1 MAKVFIVE
9 DDEDIRELTIY
20 ALENAGFSAQG
31 FENGEVFFAALK
43 ETVPDLVLLDIMLPG
58 EDGLEIL
65 KKFRQKSAIP
75 VIMLTAKGSEADKV
89 RGLNLGADDYVSK
102 PFGVT
107 ELIARMNAVLRRS
120 SVLDHS
126 DLSYKKIRLQEQ
138 KRRVFVGNESITLTF
153 TEFELLH
160 YLLLNVDLVLSR
172 EKLMNA
178 VWGYDYE
185 GESRTVDMHIK
196 SLRQKLKEGG
206 EYIKT
211 VRHIGYKLGE

>member
-1 MAKVFIVE
+1 M
-9 DDEDIRELTIY
+9 
-20 ALENAGFSAQG
+20 
-31 FENGEVFFAALK
+31 
-43 ETVPDLVLLDIMLPG
+43 PDLVLLDIMLPG

>member
-31 FENGEVFFAALK
+31 FENGELFFAALK